1 MRKFFRRLHDGSF
14 HPDVNAFSSLC
25 RKAKYKDYLLRQKD
39 HFSQLVVDLLPKRQI
54 VLDVASLL
62 PEGLPLRIRPP
73 LSSSSSSLSS
83 AAAAAARQRVL
94 SRAGV
99 EYYRA
104 LAEVR
109 QVIKGR
115 GTL

>member
-1 MRKFFRRLHDGSF
+1 MSGNPVRKFFRRLHDGSF

-73 LSSSSSSLSS
+73 LSSSSS
-83 AAAAAARQRVL
+83 AVARQRVL

-115 GTL
+115 L

>member
-73 LSSSSSSLSS
+73 LASSLSA
-83 AAAAAARQRVL
+83 AAAAAARQSVL

-115 GTL
+115 H